1 MKPKTEVVI
10 INIIRQIRE
19 TFPFDISEEQLCADT
34 CSCGCPKKLLEY
46 MEMEITEWER
56 RIENGDIPNFRDIE
70 KLSKT
75 GKKIYRV
82 LEKNNL
88 IKNDTKILN

>member
-10 INIIRQIRE
+10 VNIIQQIRDA
-19 TFPFDISEEQLCADT
+19 FPFDVSEEELCADT

-46 MEMEITEWER
+46 MEMEITEWEKR
-56 RIENGDIPNFRDIE
+56 LENGDTTNFRDIE

-75 GKKIYRV
+75 GKNIYRV

-88 IKNDTKILN
+88 IKTN